1 MDKLW
6 CWYDSGT
13 CCPCPPRQF
22 AADPHNQER
31 WTVHKSSPGAV
42 TLAQWYPAHA
52 RSLSLWSRFSAQTT
66 LSDTS
71 MFWFSGSCV
80 SPISVWGML
89 LLCSITFAL
98 DLQVFF
104 HPVFRSQENKLENIE
119 KLGRLNIFW
128 IWNIFGPDHLIFFT
142 VLLRSRNWTATES
155 CKLELET
162 RLGTGFA

>member
-1 MDKLW
+1 MLIWFRNMLSMSSSAVCGRSSQSGEVNCAQKL
-6 CWYDSGT
+6 
-13 CCPCPPRQF
+13 
-22 AADPHNQER
+22 
-31 WTVHKSSPGAV
+31 
-42 TLAQWYPAHA
+42 A
-52 RSLSLWSRFSAQTT
+52 RSRHSRTIISSTCSQLIFVIAV
-66 LSDTS
+66 LGPDNIVSDTS

-89 LLCSITFAL
+89 LLCPITFAL
-98 DLQVFF
+98 DPQVFF
-104 HPVFRSQENKLENIE
+104 HPVFRSQENKLENTE

-128 IWNIFGPDHLIFFT
+128 ILNIFGPDHLIFFT

>member
-31 WTVHKSSPGAV
+31 WTVHKSSPGAI
-42 TLAQWYPAHA
+42 TLRTIISSTCSQLIFVIAVLGPDNIV
-52 RSLSLWSRFSAQTT
+52 
-66 LSDTS
+66 SDTS

-89 LLCSITFAL
+89 LLCPITSPNFAL
-98 DLQVFF
+98 DPQVFF
-104 HPVFRSQENKLENIE
+104 HPVFRSPENKLENIE

-128 IWNIFGPDHLIFFT
+128 IIKYFWSGTFNIFYGAPPLSQ
-142 VLLRSRNWTATES
+142 LNCNR
-155 CKLELET
+155 ELET
-162 RLGTGFA
+162 GTGN